1 MNSSIYY
8 LSTDAAFEAFDD
20 GGLIL
25 NLKDLTF
32 TELNITARD
41 IVQATNG
48 TKNLFTVAEV
58 LAKEYEV
65 DLDTAI
71 TDVEELYAD
80 LYKQGIL
87 KRIKI
92 NTVTEGLDDRDVDE
106 G

>member
-1 MNSSIYY
+1 V
-8 LSTDAAFEAFDD
+8 
-20 GGLIL
+20 
-25 NLKDLTF
+25 TF

-41 IVQATNG
+41 IVHATDG
-48 TKNLFTVAEV
+48 SKNLSTVAEV
-58 LAKEYEV
+58 LAKEYDV

-92 NTVTEGLDDRDVDE
+92 KPVTEGLDDRDVDE